1 MSSTRPCGCRSPWPA
16 GRSDP
21 RRRGIGYGRGVTI
34 VNPLSAGERRVIGC
48 LIEKAATTPDS
59 YPLTTN
65 SLRLA
70 CNQST
75 NRNPVVDFSERE
87 VDALMLELRQ
97 RGLARTVSGSGHR
110 VGKHRHIVD
119 EAMGLSGPEL
129 AILAPML
136 LRGPQTVAELVSR
149 TARYS
154 DGPEGVAGVESAID
168 SLVSRDEPLV
178 VRLARRSGER
188 EPRVAQVWSLVDDE
202 PGSVAPV
209 ADPLPADPLPADTS
223 PPFSDRAVS
232 TARESA
238 APNAASPIAQP
249 SMHAMAA
256 RIDALERSLAE
267 QTKRLDRLA
276 SELGY

>member
-1 MSSTRPCGCRSPWPA
+1 
-16 GRSDP
+16 
-21 RRRGIGYGRGVTI
+21 VTN

-75 NRNPVVDFSERE
+75 NRNPVVDFSDRQ

-110 VGKHRHIVD
+110 VGKHRHVVD

-129 AILAPML
+129 AVLAVML
-136 LRGPQTVAELVSR
+136 LRGPQTIAELVSR
-149 TARYS
+149 TARHG
-154 DGPEGVAGVESAID
+154 DGPDGVHGVEAAID
-168 SLVSRDEPLV
+168 SLAGRDEPLV
-178 VRLARRSGER
+178 VRLGRRPGER
-188 EPRVAQVWSLVDDE
+188 EPRVAQVWSPVDDE
-202 PGSVAPV
+202 PTSEVPPDAATLVERAGHDSSVAEPVRSPV
-209 ADPLPADPLPADTS
+209 ASPA
-223 PPFSDRAVS
+223 
-232 TARESA
+232 E
-238 APNAASPIAQP
+238 QP

-256 RIDALERSLAE
+256 RIEALERDLAE

-276 SELGY
+276 TELGY

>member
-1 MSSTRPCGCRSPWPA
+1 
-16 GRSDP
+16 
-21 RRRGIGYGRGVTI
+21 VTN

-75 NRNPVVDFSERE
+75 NRDPVVDFTERE

-97 RGLARTVSGSGHR
+97 RGLGRTLSGSGHR
-110 VGKHRHIVD
+110 VSKHRHVVD
-119 EAMGLSGPEL
+119 EAMGLSGPET
-129 AILAPML
+129 AILAVML
-136 LRGPQTVAELVSR
+136 LRGPQTIAELVAR

-154 DGPEGVAGVESAID
+154 DGPEGVSGVESAID
-168 SLVSRDEPLV
+168 SLAGRDEPLV
-178 VRLARRSGER
+178 ARLGRRPGER
-188 EPRVAQVWSLVDDE
+188 EPRVVQTWSPVDDDE
-202 PGSVAPV
+202 PSH
-209 ADPLPADPLPADTS
+209 DISPADVPSSDFASGDPA
-223 PPFSDRAVS
+223 PPRPAP
-232 TARESA
+232 A
-238 APNAASPIAQP
+238 AATTTVGQP

-256 RIDALERSLAE
+256 RIDALERALEE

>member
-1 MSSTRPCGCRSPWPA
+1 
-16 GRSDP
+16 
-21 RRRGIGYGRGVTI
+21 
-34 VNPLSAGERRVIGC
+34 VIGC

-75 NRNPVVDFSERE
+75 NRHPVVDFSDRE

-129 AILAPML
+129 AVLAVML
-136 LRGPQTVAELVSR
+136 LRGPQTIAELVSR
-149 TARYS
+149 TARYA
-154 DGPEGVAGVESAID
+154 DCPEGVSGVEAAID
-168 SLVSRDEPLV
+168 SLAGRDEPLA
-178 VRLARRSGER
+178 VRLGRRPGER
-188 EPRVAQVWSLVDDE
+188 EPRVAQVWSPVEDE
-202 PGSVAPV
+202 STADMPPV
-209 ADPLPADPLPADTS
+209 AGP
-223 PPFSDRAVS
+223 RV
-232 TARESA
+232 EVGGNA
-238 APNAASPIAQP
+238 APTAPPAPAASPAEQP
-249 SMHAMAA
+249 SIHAMAA
-256 RIDALERSLAE
+256 RIEALERDLAE

-276 SELGY
+276 AELGY